1 MLGLWRDVRY
11 GSRMLIRHPGF
22 TLVAVISLAL
32 GIGANTTIFSVVNAL
47 LLRPLPVEEPERL
60 VSVFTSYVGGHRYG
74 ITSYPD
80 YEDLR
85 DRNDVFADLAAETYA
100 PMGLGRMDRS
110 EVVLGQVVTWNYFS
124 VLGVQASLGRTFLPE
139 EDRTAG
145 SHPVALLSHRIWQ
158 RLFESDPLITGQS
171 VQINGHPFTVVGV
184 APEGFTGT
192 SVILA
197 PDVWIPVMMA
207 AQALTYSPKLDGRA
221 DPFLHLI
228 GRLKSGVTRA
238 RAQTAAR
245 RVGAVLEQEYP
256 GSNSGKSFTLVAAGK
271 NRFGSGTTDDVAAF
285 MTVMMGVVGL
295 VLLIACFN
303 VANLSLAKATGR
315 QREIALRHS
324 LGASRWRITRQLLT
338 ESMLLSVLAGAVGL
352 LIALWRSD
360 LLVAVRPPIP
370 LPLEIDLSPDRRVLA
385 FTGLLA
391 VVTGML
397 FGLAPAVQ
405 TLRPGQFAALRDQ
418 AHVLSYGRSTSRLR
432 SSLVVL
438 QLAFSLVL
446 LISAGL
452 FVRSLRNVLTVDPGF
467 DLRSGLILPVN
478 LGFGQYDEN
487 EGRLLFQRLVDR
499 VESMPGVHSTALAA
513 FLPLGVGHGHHD
525 VVIDGYEPRPDE
537 STLVK
542 RNIVGPGYFETM
554 GIPVVSGRGIGERD
568 LENTE
573 PVAVINETMARRYW
587 PGEEALGRTIR
598 VDRGIPRVV
607 VGVIKD
613 GKYDTLDEA
622 PQPYLVLPMRQVEFI
637 RRFNL
642 VVGTTGDPRP
652 MMEQVLAEARRL
664 DPNLPFENIATLPQY
679 LELSVG
685 SVKTPAMLVGAF
697 GLLAM
702 VLAMVGVYGVT
713 SYTVSQRLHE
723 FGIRMAL
730 GAQHGAIV
738 SMVVKRTLWTTVIGI
753 AAGLALAF
761 GATRVLS
768 AFLYG
773 VSTLEPVIYA
783 AVAVGLLAVAQLACY
798 MPARSAGKVSPMVT
812 LRAQ

>member
-1 MLGLWRDVRY
+1 M
-11 GSRMLIRHPGF
+11 
-22 TLVAVISLAL
+22 
-32 GIGANTTIFSVVNAL
+32 GANTTIFSVVNAL
-47 LLRPLPVEEPERL
+47 LIRPLPVEEPERL
-60 VSVFTSYVGGHRYG
+60 VSVFTTYVGGDRYG

-85 DRNDVFADLAAETYA
+85 DRNDVFTDLAAETYA
-100 PMGLGRMDRS
+100 PIGLGGTDRS

-124 VLGVQASLGRTFLPE
+124 VLGVQAVLGRTFLPE
-139 EDRTAG
+139 EDRVAG

-158 RLFESDPLITGQS
+158 RLFESDPLITGQT
-171 VQINGHPFTVVGV
+171 VQINGLPFTVVGV

-197 PDVWIPVMMA
+197 PDVWVPVMMA
-207 AQALTYSPKLDGRA
+207 AHALTYSPQLDGRA

-228 GRLKSGVTRA
+228 GRMKPGVPRA
-238 RAQTAAR
+238 RAQTAVR

-271 NRFGSGTTDDVAAF
+271 NRFGSGTTDDVARF

-338 ESMLLSVLAGAVGL
+338 ESMLLSVVAGAAGL
-352 LIALWRSD
+352 LFALWMSD

-370 LPLEIDLSPDRRVLA
+370 LPLEIDLFPDRRVLA

-391 VVTGML
+391 LVTGVL

-418 AHVLSYGRSTSRLR
+418 AHVLSHGRSTSRLR
-432 SSLVVL
+432 SSLVAL
-438 QLAFSLVL
+438 QLALSLVL
-446 LISAGL
+446 LVSAGL
-452 FVRSLRNVLTVDPGF
+452 FVRSLRNILTVDPGF

-478 LGFGQYDEN
+478 LGFGQYDDN
-487 EGRLLFQRLVDR
+487 EGRLFVQQLVDR

-513 FLPLGVGHGHHD
+513 FLPLGVVHGHHD
-525 VVIDGYEPRPDE
+525 VVIDGYEPRTDE
-537 STLVK
+537 SMLVK

-587 PGEEALGRTIR
+587 PGERALGRTIR
-598 VDRGIPRVV
+598 ADRGIPRLV

-613 GKYDTLDEA
+613 GKYDTLDEV
-622 PQPYLVLPMRQVEFI
+622 PQPYLVLPLRQVELT
-637 RRFNL
+637 RRVNL
-642 VVGTTGDPRP
+642 VVRTAGDPRP

-679 LELSVG
+679 LELSLG
-685 SVKTPAMLVGAF
+685 SVKAPAMLVGAF

-702 VLAMVGVYGVT
+702 VLAVVGVYGVT

-723 FGIRMAL
+723 FGVRMAL
-730 GAQHGAIV
+730 GAQRRVIV
-738 SMVVKRTLWTTVIGI
+738 SMVVRRTLPTTVIGV

-761 GATRVLS
+761 GVTRVLS
-768 AFLYG
+768 ALFYG
-773 VSTLEPVIYA
+773 MSTVEPVIYA
-783 AVAVGLLAVAQLACY
+783 AVAAGLLAVAQLACY
-798 MPARSAGKVSPMVT
+798 IPARSAGKVSPTVT
-812 LRAQ
+812 LRTQ